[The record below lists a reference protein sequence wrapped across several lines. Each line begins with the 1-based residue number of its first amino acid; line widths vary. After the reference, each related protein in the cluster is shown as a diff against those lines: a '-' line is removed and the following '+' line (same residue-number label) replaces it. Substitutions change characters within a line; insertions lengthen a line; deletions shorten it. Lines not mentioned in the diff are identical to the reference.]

1 MIDLHEIEISI
12 GLIEINSSYVCLKR
26 TRPPFE
32 NAIEFPGGKLESGE
46 TAESCLYREIKEELN
61 IDIQKSK
68 YIGSIKHLYSDRLI
82 KINIFR
88 IFKFSGEIIS
98 TENREIVFFDQHCLD
113 TILPTHYR
121 ILNILKI
128 PRLLKILT
136 MDSLSSENLHS
147 LCLFN
152 FIRLRDISYFD
163 YEKHFYEILKK
174 YNFKGKLIVDYPYN
188 EQWDGNYFG
197 IHYKSNKL
205 KEFDPS
211 IRNKSYIYSA
221 SCHTYDDVEIS
232 NKKNLDFILV
242 SPVIDSHSSF
252 SPLGWDKFDLLS
264 KKSFSP
270 TLALGGLKLIGK
282 DFINAI
288 NNNGFGLSGIRLY

>member
-26 TRPPFE
+26 NKPPYE
-32 NAIEFPGGKLESGE
+32 NTIEFPGGKLESGE
-46 TAESCLYREIKEELN
+46 TPESCLYREIKEELN
-61 IDIQKSK
+61 IDIQKFK
-68 YIGSIKHLYSDRLI
+68 YISSIKHLYNDRLI

-88 IFKFSGEIIS
+88 IFKFSGEMIS
-98 TENREIVFFDQHCLD
+98 TEKRDIVLFDQYSLD
-113 TILPTHYR
+113 AILPTHYR

-136 MDSLSSENLHS
+136 LNSLSSENLYS

-163 YEKHFYEILKK
+163 YEKYVHENLKK
-174 YNFKGKLIVDYPYN
+174 YNFTGKLIIDYPYN
-188 EQWDGNYFG
+188 EQWGGEYFG
-197 IHYKSNKL
+197 VHYKSNKL

-221 SCHTYDDVEIS
+221 SCHTYDDIELS
-232 NKKNLDFILV
+232 NKNNLDFILV
-242 SPVIDSHSSF
+242 SPILESHSSF
-252 SPLGWDKFDLLS
+252 SPLGWDKFSTLS

-270 TLALGGLKLIGK
+270 TLALGGMKVIGN
-282 DFINAI
+282 DFMNTI